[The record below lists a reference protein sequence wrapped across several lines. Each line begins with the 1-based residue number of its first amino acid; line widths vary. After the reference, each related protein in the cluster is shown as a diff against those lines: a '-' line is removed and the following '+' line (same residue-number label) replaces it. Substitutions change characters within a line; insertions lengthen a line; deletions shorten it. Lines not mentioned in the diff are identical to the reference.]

1 MSDPAKMMA
10 RLGGRSAP
18 RQALR
23 RFKPRRGRI
32 DKYEMALPRNQH
44 LRQKASLAVR
54 TGDFELAVGIY
65 RELQKLEPKDPTWP
79 ERCAGVYREL
89 GKRRDELGCLRA
101 ALDLQ
106 VQAGQVL
113 AAIATCKHI
122 LDIQPDHPATLEC
135 LHLLY
140 TEPAMNPG
148 EQVAVL
154 DIDGPDADPAGEL
167 ESDAPLE
174 ELQLIEVIPGAK
186 PVQIGD
192 GEPGG
197 VSEIP
202 LEDSAV
208 TPPPPA
214 RTRPAATTR
223 SRRAARKKAPA
234 PKEASIAQEQLAA
247 TPLFGSLDPRTLHKL
262 MSRVRV
268 VRLEAGE
275 VLFRE
280 GDPANT
286 LYVVVK
292 GAVVPIAE
300 GPERHRLAVL
310 EEGEFFGEIGLVTN
324 QPRNATIEA
333 LVETRLLAIDRRVIW
348 SLIRGRAEMSKIVL
362 RFLRQRLVDRHIRTH
377 PFFAAFARTERGA
390 VAKQFRFLEVRDG
403 AAVMEQG
410 KPSEGL
416 FVLLAGRME
425 IVDAAG
431 VKCEGELSTGDVFG
445 GVPLM
450 QGKPAPRSV
459 VADGKCWVLV
469 LDERRFRHIL
479 SANPRL
485 SDELT
490 ALASSGTGGGPAL

>member
-1 MSDPAKMMA
+1 MGTSDRINQPAA
-10 RLGGRSAP
+10 W
-18 RQALR
+18 
-23 RFKPRRGRI
+23 
-32 DKYEMALPRNQH
+32 H
-44 LRQKASLAVR
+44 
-54 TGDFELAVGIY
+54 
-65 RELQKLEPKDPTWP
+65 P
-79 ERCAGVYREL
+79 E
-89 GKRRDELGCLRA
+89 
-101 ALDLQ
+101 
-106 VQAGQVL
+106 
-113 AAIATCKHI
+113 
-122 LDIQPDHPATLEC
+122 
-135 LHLLY
+135 
-140 TEPAMNPG
+140 
-148 EQVAVL
+148 
-154 DIDGPDADPAGEL
+154 
-167 ESDAPLE
+167 
-174 ELQLIEVIPGAK
+174 
-186 PVQIGD
+186 
-192 GEPGG
+192 
-197 VSEIP
+197 
-202 LEDSAV
+202 

-223 SRRAARKKAPA
+223 SRRAARNKAPA
-234 PKEASIAQEQLAA
+234 PKETSIAQEQLAA

-262 MSRVRV
+262 MGQVRV

-275 VLFRE
+275 VLFHE

-286 LYVVVK
+286 LYVVVE

-310 EEGEFFGEIGLVTN
+310 EVGEFFGEIGLVTN

-390 VAKQFRFLEVRDG
+390 VAKQFRFLEVKDG

-425 IVDAAG
+425 IVDTAG
-431 VKCEGELSTGDVFG
+431 VKGEGELSSGDVFG

-469 LDERRFRHIL
+469 LDERRFCHIL
-479 SANPRL
+479 AANPRL